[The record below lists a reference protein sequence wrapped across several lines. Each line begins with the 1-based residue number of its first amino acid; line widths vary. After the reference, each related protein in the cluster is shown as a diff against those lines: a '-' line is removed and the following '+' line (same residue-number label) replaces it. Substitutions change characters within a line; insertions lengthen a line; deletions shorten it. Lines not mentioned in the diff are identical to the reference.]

1 MNELDPQRTRTPAW
15 SLGLDG
21 WIIQDGN
28 YPDLARG
35 ARIEVAVEFGFVD
48 APRPSSGR
56 PSARLLADSTY
67 LLNARVLTVEQDAWV
82 LDVGLQVFQETRPP
96 SGTQPGDMLSGK
108 AYLGVDPFFYF
119 ERLALVPS
127 MPPLIYTWDIEAIRL
142 DCTPRTPVDGIW
154 VRDRT
159 RERLEE
165 VEATDAWGHQKGD
178 SAYVLDCRLLD
189 FPPKRVSATA
199 T

>member
-1 MNELDPQRTRTPAW
+1 MSDVGAWPHGPASW

-35 ARIEVAVEFGFVD
+35 GRIEVAVEFGFLD
-48 APRPSSGR
+48 PPRPSSGE
-56 PSARLLADSTY
+56 PSARLLSDSTY
-67 LLNARVLTVEQDAWV
+67 LLNARVLAVEEDAWV
-82 LDVGLQVFQETRPP
+82 LDIGFHVFDQKPP
-96 SGTQPGDMLSGK
+96 TGVRPGDVLSGK
-108 AYLGVDPFFYF
+108 AYLGVDPFYYF
-119 ERLALVPS
+119 ERLAKVTS

-142 DCTPRTPVDGIW
+142 DGTPRQLVDGIW

-159 RERLEE
+159 REAWEE
-165 VEATDAWGHQKGD
+165 VEATDAWGHHGGD

-189 FPPKRVSATA
+189 CPPKRVSATA